1 MEQLCAEGR
10 QLSKYWVV
18 GRWDVG
24 VEDRHANGGK
34 KALDPNLH
42 SLFLIP
48 KQIGGTNGPPPHLP
62 PRWVRVKERHKDK
75 EKDNTKSTTVTP
87 PLSPHVNPQATWQ
100 GVSVVQAACSLLLV
114 RSCLV

>member
-48 KQIGGTNGPPPHLP
+48 KQIGGTNGPPPISRQDGLGLN
-62 PRWVRVKERHKDK
+62 KG
-75 EKDNTKSTTVTP
+75 TKRKRKTT
-87 PLSPHVNPQATWQ
+87 HNQ
-100 GVSVVQAACSLLLV
+100 
-114 RSCLV
+114 RR